1 MDARRIDRANV
12 AMNIAI
18 RPAAIDDCESIA
30 QVHVQSW
37 RDSYKNILPASIL
50 DSLSIH
56 ERLQMWQSAV
66 SDGGRYPV
74 YVAQLESRIVGF
86 VCGGNCRD
94 ERLGR
99 DKEVYAIYVSAV
111 AKRCGIG
118 SQLISSL
125 AQHFVRDGSE
135 SAGVWVLKENW
146 PARLF
151 YERFGA
157 TLTTEK

>member
-86 VCGGNCRD
+86 VWRQ
-94 ERLGR
+94 LPGR
-99 DKEVYAIYVSAV
+99 KT
-111 AKRCGIG
+111 RT
-118 SQLISSL
+118 
-125 AQHFVRDGSE
+125 R
-135 SAGVWVLKENW
+135 
-146 PARLF
+146 
-151 YERFGA
+151 
-157 TLTTEK
+157 